1 MTGVRRLQALGLG
14 LLALQ
19 LPGLDTALPLSWGA
33 IALVV
38 LGGLKLWE
46 ARSGAEL
53 RRMSLLLLVATGV
66 MAAQLP
72 GLGPSLL
79 QGLTALVALA
89 ALLSLELG
97 DGLLP
102 RELLGRSLKLLL
114 AALPLVLVLFLLLPR
129 LGPVFTLPLS
139 QGARTGLSDRI
150 EPGSISS
157 LVAVDAPAVRI
168 GFEAGQPPAEAERYW
183 RVVVLNRFDGRRWE
197 RMGQEPP
204 SAASEAP
211 VRGGRDQLWLAEP
224 SRLPLLPWSG
234 RGQPLQSG
242 LRVGSGGELLNDR
255 PPNERRA
262 YSLGGTDRSG
272 AWQSRPPSPV
282 ALASALAYP
291 AGANPRLEALGQGWA
306 RELPAVQRLEAA
318 RAWFQGQ
325 PFRYSLQPGA
335 LPREAPL
342 DGFLFESQVGFCEHY
357 AAAYAALMRAAGVP
371 ARVVAGYQGGRW
383 VPQLGGGGYLDVR
396 QSDAHAWSEV
406 WLEGVGWQ
414 RVDPTA
420 WVAPARI
427 NPTAATA
434 AAGQRVQVG
443 PLLWLEQQWRGL
455 DLRWTGWILGF
466 NRQAQAALLERLLG
480 AHRDWLGVLLLAA
493 LALCLA
499 VTLPLLRWGQN
510 RSADPLRRELERG
523 LRRLRTLGFR
533 PEPGE
538 SLGDFCAR
546 VAAQRPDLR
555 TPLRRFCG
563 LYLAQRFGPPG
574 SPAERQSARRQLRR
588 LVNSLQAGPLARDAG
603 LQDTGEAALPRPPGP
618 P

>member
-1 MTGVRRLQALGLG
+1 MTGVRRLQGVGLG

-46 ARSGAEL
+46 ARRPAEL

-79 QGLTALVALA
+79 QLLTALVALA
-89 ALLSLELG
+89 ALLSQELG

-102 RELLGRSLKLLL
+102 QELLGRSLKLLA

-150 EPGSISS
+150 EPGAISS
-157 LVAVDAPAVRI
+157 LVAIDAPAVRI
-168 GFEAGQPPAEAERYW
+168 GFEGAQPPAEAERYW

-197 RMGQEPP
+197 RD
-204 SAASEAP
+204 AAAAAP
-211 VRGGRDQLWLAEP
+211 GPAAGPELPITASRDQLWLAEP

-242 LRVGSGGELLNDR
+242 LRIGGAGELLNDR

-262 YSLGGTDRSG
+262 YGLGATERPA
-272 AWQSRPPSPV
+272 AWQTTAPSAA
-282 ALASALAYP
+282 ALAAATAYP
-291 AGANPRLEALGQGWA
+291 PGTNPRLEALGRSWGTT
-306 RELPAVQRLEAA
+306 LPAEQRLEAA
-318 RAWFQGQ
+318 RRWFQGQ
-325 PFRYSLQPGA
+325 PFRYTLQPGG
-335 LPREAPL
+335 LPRQAPL
-342 DGFLFESQVGFCEHY
+342 DAFLFESQEGFCEHY
-357 AAAYAALMRAAGVP
+357 AAAYAALLRAAGVP
-371 ARVVAGYQGGRW
+371 VRVVAGYQGGRW

-396 QSDAHAWSEV
+396 QSDAHAWNEV
-406 WLEGVGWQ
+406 WLAGVGWQ

-427 NPTAATA
+427 NPASTGAGAAS
-434 AAGQRVQVG
+434 QRGRGG

-480 AHRDWLGVLLLAA
+480 ANRDWLGAVVLAA

-499 VTLPLLRWGQN
+499 VT
-510 RSADPLRRELERG
+510 
-523 LRRLRTLGFR
+523 
-533 PEPGE
+533 
-538 SLGDFCAR
+538 
-546 VAAQRPDLR
+546 
-555 TPLRRFCG
+555 
-563 LYLAQRFGPPG
+563 
-574 SPAERQSARRQLRR
+574 
-588 LVNSLQAGPLARDAG
+588 
-603 LQDTGEAALPRPPGP
+603 
-618 P
+618 